1 MPVKKLVQSVTV
13 GAGGAASIEFTSIPQ
28 TGTDLLIIC
37 SLRNTNSN
45 QKLWV
50 QFNSS
55 TTGYS
60 YRGLAGDGTSAFSGA
75 NGDGTDRI
83 ATNTFVVPIGT
94 DTFGNCSL
102 YIPNYS
108 GSTAKSVSIDAVG
121 EANASTAYM
130 DIDAASWSG
139 TAAIAS
145 IKLFLATNLAQYS
158 TASLYIITKGSGGA
172 TVA

>member
-1 MPVKKLVQSVTV
+1 MTMTLIQTVTV
-13 GAGGAASIEFTSIPQ
+13 GAGGAASIEFTGIPQ
-28 TGTDLLIIC
+28 TGTDLVVMC
-37 SLRNTNSN
+37 SLRNTNSD

-55 TTGYS
+55 ATGYS
-60 YRGLAGDGTSAFSGA
+60 YRGLAGNGSSSFSGA

-83 ATNTFVVPIGT
+83 ATNTSVVPIGT
-94 DTFGNCSL
+94 GTFGNCSL

-108 GSTAKSVSIDAVG
+108 GSTSKSVSIDAVG

-130 DIDAASWSG
+130 DIDAALWSG
-139 TAAIAS
+139 TSAITS

-158 TASLYIITKGSGGA
+158 SASLYLVTKGSGGA
-172 TVA
+172 SVS